1 MVSNI
6 SKLTSIK
13 TKIQYVIV
21 YCLYLAAYLV
31 TPLVVMQF
39 INAVVALDYGRMVH
53 YALYYLC
60 AFALTQVISYAFSM
74 MVGKVEAENFVNF
87 FSSVNIK
94 LKYLDVKDN
103 DLNAGELH
111 QQLGQNY
118 EAARSYFFIRPMN
131 AVFSS
136 INVVAIFAI
145 MFCLNWESTLILLV
159 FVPCSFLASKAFEK
173 KLYSSADENL
183 GNIQNVK
190 RYITDQFYLSKEERF
205 LQKKQLGPIGPLLKK
220 YRMVQHKNYKTK
232 SVYLYFFTYCFLNL
246 AILIVILSSGFLTY
260 EGRISIGVLYA
271 FQNYVSQLWDPCE
284 CLMSFSADYQ
294 QVRPALN
301 GLSKLLNLTTADYTS
316 EKIEDITLSNLTILD
331 SQGKKLSK
339 AINYTFQKGTTYVIC
354 GENGTGKTTLIE
366 AIMGYNGR
374 YCGDIL
380 INGKKLLSDDI
391 VYISADA
398 YISMFYS
405 NEAGKLSSGQKKF
418 EQIKLFLA
426 TDKSVYIFD
435 EPTNFIDSNK
445 KCEILD
451 MISQLQKNNKLVII
465 VSHDPDFLKEEN
477 KTLKLVRMD

>member
-1 MVSNI
+1 M
-6 SKLTSIK
+6 KL
-13 TKIQYVIV
+13 
-21 YCLYLAAYLV
+21 
-31 TPLVVMQF
+31 
-39 INAVVALDYGRMVH
+39 
-53 YALYYLC
+53 
-60 AFALTQVISYAFSM
+60 
-74 MVGKVEAENFVNF
+74 
-87 FSSVNIK
+87 
-94 LKYLDVKDN
+94 
-103 DLNAGELH
+103 
-111 QQLGQNY
+111 
-118 EAARSYFFIRPMN
+118 
-131 AVFSS
+131 
-136 INVVAIFAI
+136 
-145 MFCLNWESTLILLV
+145 
-159 FVPCSFLASKAFEK
+159 
-173 KLYSSADENL
+173 ADENL

-435 EPTNFIDSNK
+435 EPTNGLD
-445 KCEILD
+445 ILTA
-451 MISQLQKNNKLVII
+451 KV
-465 VSHDPDFLKEEN
+465 VTDFLLDLKEQGKTIIISTHIFSLVEKICDRVGIIINGRMAACEDLRTLCGDKSLEDRFFEIYEAVNGEDEN
-477 KTLKLVRMD
+477 HDK

>member
-1 MVSNI
+1 
-6 SKLTSIK
+6 
-13 TKIQYVIV
+13 
-21 YCLYLAAYLV
+21 
-31 TPLVVMQF
+31 
-39 INAVVALDYGRMVH
+39 
-53 YALYYLC
+53 
-60 AFALTQVISYAFSM
+60 
-74 MVGKVEAENFVNF
+74 
-87 FSSVNIK
+87 
-94 LKYLDVKDN
+94 
-103 DLNAGELH
+103 
-111 QQLGQNY
+111 
-118 EAARSYFFIRPMN
+118 
-131 AVFSS
+131 
-136 INVVAIFAI
+136 
-145 MFCLNWESTLILLV
+145 
-159 FVPCSFLASKAFEK
+159 
-173 KLYSSADENL
+173 
-183 GNIQNVK
+183 
-190 RYITDQFYLSKEERF
+190 
-205 LQKKQLGPIGPLLKK
+205 
-220 YRMVQHKNYKTK
+220 MVQHKNYKTK

-405 NEAGKLSSGQKKF
+405 NESGKLSSGQKKF